1 MSASHSPGSIVLLIK
16 LTRSVYRRASE
27 DVLGLKL
34 KSYMVLTNLREGGL
48 PQADLCASMQ
58 MDANNT
64 VLLLN
69 DLEGKGF
76 VERRRDPTDRRRH
89 IVVITDAGQE
99 ALRHAERAMESL
111 EEEVFGALSTEDR
124 DALRGLL
131 ERAVAAEQAAV

>member
-1 MSASHSPGSIVLLIK
+1 MSSTPSPGSIALLIQ
-16 LTRSVYRRASE
+16 LTRRVYRRASE
-27 DVLGLKL
+27 DVLGMKL
-34 KSYMVLTNLREGGL
+34 KAYMVLLNLREGAL

-69 DLEGKGF
+69 YLEDLGF

-89 IVVITDAGQE
+89 IVGTTDAGLE
-99 ALRHAERAMESL
+99 ALARAERAMESL
-111 EEEVFGALSTEDR
+111 EEEVFSALSAEDR

>member
-1 MSASHSPGSIVLLIK
+1 
-16 LTRSVYRRASE
+16 
-27 DVLGLKL
+27 
-34 KSYMVLTNLREGGL
+34 
-48 PQADLCASMQ
+48 MQ

-69 DLEGKGF
+69 DLEDLGF

-89 IVVITDAGQE
+89 IVAITDAGLE
-99 ALRHAERAMESL
+99 ALARAERAMESL